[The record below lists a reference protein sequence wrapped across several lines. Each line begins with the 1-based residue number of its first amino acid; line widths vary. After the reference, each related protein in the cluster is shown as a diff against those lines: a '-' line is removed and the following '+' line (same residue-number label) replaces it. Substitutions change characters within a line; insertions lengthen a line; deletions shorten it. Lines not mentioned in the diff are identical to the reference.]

1 MAASLGALA
10 VHLALLIFAGH
21 SFSRKIDYKLQL
33 GQTKKTTLTKKNR
46 NTKMKDQ
53 DKDLY

>member
-21 SFSRKIDYKLQL
+21 SFSTKIDYKLQL
-33 GQTKKTTLTKKNR
+33 GQTKKTNITKKNR